1 MSERRPQGA
10 ASHAAAFRESDS
22 ATKFI
27 HDEWV
32 EGRVDEERTIEEV
45 LNTIGDEHARTVL
58 AAISR
63 EPRPAKDLAE
73 ACDLSLPTIY
83 RRIELLQEH
92 NLIEERTAVADDGN
106 HFKVY
111 ECNFDSTVI
120 TLEEDEYKVRIYRKE
135 NVPDRFTKLWDELA
149 GE

>member
-1 MSERRPQGA
+1 MAEN
-10 ASHAAAFRESDS
+10 
-22 ATKFI
+22 
-27 HDEWV
+27 
-32 EGRVDEERTIEEV
+32 RTIEEI

-63 EPRPAKDLAE
+63 EPYSAKELAE
-73 ACDLSLPTIY
+73 ECDMSLPTVY

-92 NLIEERTAVADDGN
+92 DLATERTTVADDGN
-106 HFKVY
+106 HFKRY

-120 TLEEDEYKVRIYRKE
+120 TLEDDEYKVRIYRKE
-135 NVPDRFTKLWDELA
+135 NVPDRFTRLWDELA